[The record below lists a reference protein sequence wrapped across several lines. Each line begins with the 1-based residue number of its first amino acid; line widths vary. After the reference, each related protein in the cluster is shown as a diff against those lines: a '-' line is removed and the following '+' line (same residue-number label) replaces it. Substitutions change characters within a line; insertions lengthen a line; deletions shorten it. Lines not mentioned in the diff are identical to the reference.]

1 MEVKLPALM
10 APSVRVQSNRVTR
23 LLSPERSLDV
33 DVEAYAKRGVKG
45 RQFILPDGKRVL
57 VVDYKT
63 STKQTEYV
71 LQVDDLDAPESWGAG
86 KWLRSPSPDSPN
98 PADVLGSWQ
107 GAFHL
112 IEEEEGTL
120 GLRAP
125 QVGALYATL
134 AHWTV
139 SDGEATV
146 VLPTGTGKT
155 ETMLAVYTHERLEK
169 LLVIVPTDALRP
181 QLGGKFQ
188 TLGVLKEFGI
198 MAPQALYPHV
208 GYLTKGFESAADAQD
223 FLDKSNVVVA
233 TMSII
238 GACSGEARKVIAEGF
253 SHMFV
258 DEAHHLGAR
267 QWESFGGQ
275 FQGTT
280 LQFTATPFREDGRRL
295 PGKII
300 FNYPLRKA
308 QEAGYFSR
316 ITFRPVLAFEQSEH
330 DREIARVAIQQLD
343 EDDANGYEHV
353 VLARCSSVSRAK
365 DVVEIYKELAPNR
378 TPVLLHSQ
386 LGQEERKD
394 AVRNLFDGV
403 SRIVVCVDMFGEGFD
418 YPALKI
424 GAMHDVHKSIG
435 ITLQFTGRFARN
447 KENLGDATVIANL
460 AKTKVSD
467 ALERLYAEDADWN
480 RLLQFISSEAID
492 GEVELHEFMQ
502 GFSGL
507 EDSPV
512 SIRNLSPA
520 ASTVVYDTRN
530 LAGWSWRPM
539 RIEEAFDRENIVGS
553 AHVNHQAQIVFV
565 VVRNRTE
572 VKWGRIGHLLDVT
585 HELYIAY
592 LNEEEDFLFVFGS
605 NRKGKQRAIAE
616 RLLRPHEPAIV
627 DGDMAFR
634 VFGDVTPLRLLNLGM
649 KDAVNRLVGFRMFV
663 GPDISEGLDRLDQ
676 TNRIMTN
683 VFGRGYQD
691 GQMMDYGSSAKGRI
705 WSYRTTESL
714 LDWKMWCDRIAPRL
728 RNSSYTRS
736 QILDRALVPDP
747 IPSVPGNH
755 EPLSV
760 TWSEGMWRFED
771 TTLYFSFYGTD
782 DEVSAT
788 LPLLLC
794 EIRLVGMSSSRDSFL
809 FEVVG
814 ERGDE
819 VFTARYRGTIVEGG
833 MRYEHAGGHTI
844 AVTEGRRQSPEEVA
858 ITDFFDRYPPT
869 FRFPFGSLLIENM
882 WYEIEFDRSEAF
894 ERAQIDDWD
903 WTGVDIKKESA
914 WKDGANRLDS
924 IQWKVME
931 EVRAQGFDL
940 VFNDDG
946 SGEVADVVAMR
957 VAEDGQTLH
966 INFYHLKY
974 SGGVN
979 PGHRVNDLYAVC
991 GQAQTSVH
999 WKQHIMGLF
1008 SRLQYRARQSA
1019 SNTPSFDRYF
1029 HGGLADMQRCEYFA
1043 SRVHLDLQIF
1053 IVQPGLE
1060 KSSVSDAQLELLAA
1074 TRAYLH
1080 QTLMVPL
1087 RVISSP

>member
-1 MEVKLPALM
+1 MDVQLPAL
-10 APSVRVQSNRVTR
+10 ATITARVQSNRIVR
-23 LLSPERSLDV
+23 LLAPERSE
-33 DVEAYAKRGVKG
+33 DVEVQAYDKFGVKG
-45 RQFILPDGKRVL
+45 RQFILPDGKSVL
-57 VVDYKT
+57 VVDHKT
-63 STKQTEYV
+63 STKQTDYV
-71 LQVDDLDAPESWGAG
+71 LQVDDLDSPESWSGG
-86 KWLRSPSPDSPN
+86 KWLRSPAPTPTA
-98 PADVLGSWQ
+98 PADVLSSWN
-107 GAFHL
+107 GAFQL
-112 IEEEEGTL
+112 VEEEGDTL
-120 GLRAP
+120 GLRSP

-139 SDGEATV
+139 SEGEATV

-155 ETMLAVYTHERLEK
+155 ETMLAVYTHQCLKK
-169 LLVIVPTDALRP
+169 LLVIVPTDALRT
-181 QLGGKFQ
+181 QLGGKFE
-188 TLGVLKEFGI
+188 TLGILKEFGI
-198 MAPQALYPHV
+198 MAPWALYPHV
-208 GYLTKGFESAADAQD
+208 GYLTKGFKSATHAQD
-223 FLDKSNVVVA
+223 FINKSNVVVA

-238 GACSGEARKVIAEGF
+238 RACSAEARNAIAEGF
-253 SHMFV
+253 THMFV

-308 QEAGYFSR
+308 QESGYFSE
-316 ITFRPVLAFEQSEH
+316 ITFRPVLEFEPSEH
-330 DREIARVAIQQLD
+330 DREIAKAAIQQLN
-343 EDDANGYEHV
+343 EDDAKGHEHV
-353 VLARCSSVSRAK
+353 VLARCASVSRAEE
-365 DVVEIYKELAPNR
+365 VVEIYKALAPNR

-386 LGQEERKD
+386 LSQEERKG
-394 AVRNLFDGV
+394 AVRSLFDGV

-447 KENLGDATVIANL
+447 KPNLGGATVIANL
-460 AKTKVSD
+460 ANTKVSD

-480 RLLQFISSEAID
+480 RLLQFISSAAIS

-530 LAGWSWRPM
+530 LAGWSWQPM
-539 RIEEAFDRENIVGS
+539 RIEEAFDPENVVGS
-553 AHVNHQAQIVFV
+553 AHVNQRAQIVFV

-592 LNEEEDFLFVFGS
+592 LNEEEDFLFIFGS
-605 NRKGKQRAIAE
+605 NRKGKQRTIAE
-616 RLLRPHEPAIV
+616 RLMRTRHPALV
-627 DGDMAFR
+627 DGDTAFR
-634 VFGDVTPLRLLNLGM
+634 VFGDVTPLRLLNIGM
-649 KDAVNRLVGFRMFV
+649 KDAVNRLIGFRMFV
-663 GPDISEGLDRLDQ
+663 GPDIGEGLEELEQ
-676 TNRIMTN
+676 ANRIMTN

-714 LDWKMWCDRIAPRL
+714 LDWKTWCDRIAPRL
-728 RNSSYTRS
+728 RNSSYTPA
-736 QILDRALVPDP
+736 QILERALVPSP
-747 IPSVPGNH
+747 VSSVPGDH
-755 EPLSV
+755 EPLSI
-760 TWSEGMWRFED
+760 TWNEGMWRFED
-771 TTLYFSFYGTD
+771 TTLYFNFYGAD
-782 DEVSAT
+782 GEVSVA

-794 EIRLVGMSSSRDSFL
+794 EIQLVEMSSSRDSFL
-809 FEVVG
+809 FEIVG
-814 ERGDE
+814 ERGEE
-819 VFTARYRGTIVEGG
+819 VFTARYRGTIVERG
-833 MRYEHAGGHTI
+833 MHYEHEDAHTI
-844 AVTEGRRQSPEEVA
+844 SVTEGRRRSSEETA
-858 ITDFFDRYPPT
+858 ITDFFDRYPLT
-869 FRFPFGSLLIENM
+869 FRFSLGSLLISNL
-882 WYEIEFDRSEAF
+882 WYELEFDRSEAF
-894 ERAQIDDWD
+894 EKDQIEEWD
-903 WTGVDIKKESA
+903 WTSVDIKKESA

-924 IQWKVME
+924 IQWRVMK
-931 EVRAQGFDL
+931 EVYAQGFDL

-946 SGEVADVVAMR
+946 SGEVADIVAMK
-957 VAEDGQTLH
+957 VAEDSKTLH

-974 SGGVN
+974 SSEAN

-999 WKQHIMGLF
+999 WKQHIMSLF
-1008 SRLQYRARQSA
+1008 SRLRHRASV
-1019 SNTPSFDRYF
+1019 SIGKTPSFDRYF
-1029 HGGLADMQRCEYFA
+1029 HGGHADLQRCEYFA
-1043 SRVHLDLQIF
+1043 SRIRIDLRIF
-1053 IVQPGLE
+1053 IVQPGLK
-1060 KSSVSDAQLELLAA
+1060 KSSVSDDQLELLAA

-1087 RVISSP
+1087 HVIASA

>member
-1 MEVKLPALM
+1 MDVKLPCLM
-10 APSVRVQSNRVTR
+10 APDVRVQSNRITR
-23 LLSPERSLDV
+23 LLSPARTAN
-33 DVEAYAKRGVKG
+33 VEVSTYDKSGVKG
-45 RQFILPDGKRVL
+45 RQFVLPDGKNVL
-57 VVDYKT
+57 VVDSKS
-63 STKQTEYV
+63 STKKTEYV
-71 LQVDDLDAPESWGAG
+71 LQVDDLDAPESWGKG
-86 KWLRSPSPDSPN
+86 KWLRSPTPN
-98 PADVLGSWQ
+98 AETPEDVLRSWQ
-107 GAFHL
+107 GAFQF
-112 IEEEEGTL
+112 IEEDGDTP
-120 GLRAP
+120 GLRSP

-139 SDGEATV
+139 SEGEATV

-155 ETMLAVYTHERLEK
+155 ETMLAVYTHERLDK
-169 LLVIVPTDALRP
+169 LLVIVPTDALRT

-188 TLGVLKEFGI
+188 TLGVLKTFGI
-198 MAPQALYPHV
+198 MAPDALYPFV
-208 GYLTKGFESAADAQD
+208 GYLTKGFKTAAEARIFVSQ
-223 FLDKSNVVVA
+223 SNVVVA

-238 GACSGEARKVIAEGF
+238 GACDPRARKVIAEGF

-267 QWESFGGQ
+267 QWESFGSQ
-275 FQGTT
+275 FAGTT

-308 QEAGYFSR
+308 QEAGYFSK
-316 ITFRPVLAFEQSEH
+316 ITFRPVLEFEQSEH
-330 DREIARVAIQQLD
+330 DREIAKAAINQLD
-343 EDDANGYEHV
+343 EDEANGHQHV
-353 VLARCSSVSRAK
+353 VLARCSSVSRAEY
-365 DVVEIYKELAPNR
+365 VVEIYQELAPLR
-378 TPVLLHSQ
+378 APVLLHSN
-386 LGQEERKD
+386 LKREELHE
-394 AVRNLFDGV
+394 AVTNLFDGI

-435 ITLQFTGRFARN
+435 ITLQFTGRFARS
-447 KENLGDATVIANL
+447 KGNLGDATVIANL
-460 AKTKVSD
+460 ANTKVSD

-480 RLLQFISSEAID
+480 KLLQFISSDAIS
-492 GEVELHEFMQ
+492 GEVEMHEFMQ

-520 ASTVVYDTRN
+520 ASTVVYDTQS
-530 LAGWSWRPM
+530 LTGWSWQPM
-539 RIEEAFDRENIVGS
+539 RIEEAFDQESVVGS
-553 AHVNHQAQIVFV
+553 PHMNHQAQIVFV

-592 LNEEEDFLFVFGS
+592 LNEEHLLFVFGS
-605 NRKGKQRAIAE
+605 NRKGMQRTIAE
-616 RLLRPHEPAIV
+616 RLLRPHEPVVV

-663 GPDISEGLDRLDQ
+663 GPDIGEGLGELEQ
-676 TNRIMTN
+676 SNRIMTN

-728 RNSSYTRS
+728 RNSSYTPA
-736 QILDRALVPDP
+736 QILDRALVPS
-747 IPSVPGNH
+747 SVSRVPDEH

-760 TWSEGMWRFED
+760 TWNEGMWQFED
-771 TTLYFSFYGTD
+771 TTLYFNFYGSD
-782 DEVSAT
+782 GEVSAN

-794 EIRLVGMSSSRDSFL
+794 EIQLVEMSPARDGFL
-809 FEVVG
+809 FQIVG
-814 ERGDE
+814 ERGKE
-819 VFTARYRGTIVEGG
+819 VFTARYRGTIVERG
-833 MRYEHAGGHTI
+833 MHYVHDGDYTI
-844 AVTEGRRQSPEEVA
+844 SVTEGRRRSTEETT
-858 ITDFFDRYPPT
+858 ITDFFERYPPT
-869 FRFPFGSLLIENM
+869 FRFSLGSLLIENL

-894 ERAQIDDWD
+894 EKDQIEEWD

-914 WKDGANRLDS
+914 WKGGSNRHDS
-924 IQWKVME
+924 IQWRVME
-931 EVRAQGFDL
+931 EVRTEGFEL
-940 VFNDDG
+940 IFNDDG
-946 SGEVADVVAMR
+946 SGEVADVVAMK
-957 VAEDGQTLH
+957 VSEDSKTLH

-974 SGGVN
+974 SGEAK
-979 PGHRVNDLYAVC
+979 PGNRVDDLYAVC

-1008 SRLQYRARQSA
+1008 SRLRHRAGVSSRQ
-1019 SNTPSFDRYF
+1019 TPSFDRYF
-1029 HGGLADMQRCEYFA
+1029 HGGDADLQRCEYFA
-1043 SRVHLDLQIF
+1043 PRIQIDLQIF
-1053 IVQPGLE
+1053 IVQPGLK
-1060 KSSVSDAQLELLAA
+1060 KSSVSDDQLELLAA

-1087 RVISSP
+1087 SVIASP